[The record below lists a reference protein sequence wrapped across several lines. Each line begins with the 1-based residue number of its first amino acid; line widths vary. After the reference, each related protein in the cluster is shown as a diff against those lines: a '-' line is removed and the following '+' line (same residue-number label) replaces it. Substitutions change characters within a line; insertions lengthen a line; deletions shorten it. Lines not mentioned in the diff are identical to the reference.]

1 MKRVIGLGTLA
12 LTLAALLAT
21 SPARAEEAAATS
33 TSGWDTFTKNARAS
47 YLLWLQGMRSEA
59 LSGNRDG
66 TGTSLVADHYA
77 ALGYNLGNNYSIRL
91 TNLMRQTIDEDPTN
105 RPTEFLDP
113 YLTLSK
119 SKLVSV
125 EKAAFAVDTYLRYY
139 IPVSNG
145 TINGKNRGVINDTG
159 RGQLRVYIN
168 PNKSFFDGALTVAFA
183 TLTQFKFNSNTPQER
198 FDKAT
203 IEKNKTGRGNLGTSV
218 VSYREDMY
226 FVFNPSV
233 AWTASSKVEA
243 YVEWAALWRHTTN
256 GKWSSVNHP
265 SDGQY
270 ISPGIN
276 WTPTKKIL
284 VNPYISYQLSAIN
297 IKDNP
302 TAGQKKGIEHFDI
315 GLQMQYS
322 FL

>member
-1 MKRVIGLGTLA
+1 MLRVSGLGILA
-12 LTLAALLAT
+12 LTLAILAG
-21 SPARAEEAAATS
+21 PAARAEEAAPATS
-33 TSGWDTFTKNARAS
+33 TSGWETFQKNARAS

-77 ALGYNLGNNYSIRL
+77 ALGYSLGSGYSVKL

-105 RPTEFLDP
+105 RPTEFMDP

-119 SKLVSV
+119 SKLIDV
-125 EKAAFAVDTYLRYY
+125 EKAQFGVDTYLRYY

-168 PNKSFFDGALTVAFA
+168 PNKAFFDGALTFNFA
-183 TLTQFKFNSNTPQER
+183 TLTQFKFNANTPQER

-203 IEKNKTGRGNLGTSV
+203 IEKAKTGRGNLGTSV

-243 YVEWAALWRHTTN
+243 YVEWASLWRHTTN

-265 SDGQY
+265 ADGQY

-297 IKDNP
+297 KKDDPAN
-302 TAGQKKGIEHFDI
+302 GMDKGLGNFDI